1 MMGRALRHAVTLF
14 ALRRPTY
21 RLRSGA
27 AALAIAGVFLAT
39 TSVAFAHDTGWAWN
53 AAKGERIVVRD
64 ATVRF
69 PPLERAAL
77 ERELRAAVALYL
89 ILEQTAG
96 QEEYELSA
104 SRLHNLRYRSS
115 RSLGKVLSGL
125 EIERAECTGSGAR
138 VGGNRYRHFRCLVTS
153 EELEIPS
160 AVVTWEEGKITEVVE
175 NQPRIVAAFQVQLS
189 VHVAGKSTMTYRQ
202 IG

>member
-1 MMGRALRHAVTLF
+1 MMGRALRHGVTLF
-14 ALRRPTY
+14 ALRRATY

-27 AALAIAGVFLAT
+27 TAL
-39 TSVAFAHDTGWAWN
+39 SVAGIFLVSTSIAPAHNTGWVWTE
-53 AAKGERIVVRD
+53 AKAERIAVRD

-69 PPLERAAL
+69 PALERAAL

-89 ILEQTAG
+89 TLEQTAG
-96 QEEYELSA
+96 QEEYERLA
-104 SRLHNLRYRSS
+104 PRLHNLRYRSS

-138 VGGNRYRHFRCLVTS
+138 VGGDRYRHFRCLVTS

-175 NQPRIVAAFQVQLS
+175 DQPRIVGFFQVQLS
-189 VHVAGKSTMTYRQ
+189 VHVTGKSTTTYRQ